1 MTASVPLRASVLC
14 AAALCL
20 AAAPVR
26 PQESGRRLAGQV
38 VDISGAPVPRAAVRL
53 RVPDAPAV
61 ETETGADGRFELP
74 NVLTADAT
82 LQVDAPGFATTTA
95 TVPAA
100 QSDRPVRIVL
110 TPAPLAESVTVTAS
124 RSVEPLATPA
134 ATSLVTSAELLN
146 APAGA
151 LDDILRATPGF
162 SLFRR
167 SSSRVANP
175 TTQGVTLRGLAASGA
190 SRTLVLADGFPL
202 NDPFG
207 SWVYWDRVPQ
217 AAIERV
223 EVVRGATGDLYGPDA
238 LGGVIQVLTFRPG
251 RPQLRAVADAGSRG
265 TGRVSLFAA
274 GRRGAW
280 SVGGAGEWLESDG
293 AHVVSRADRG
303 KVDVPAE
310 SDHRTAFV
318 TIGYDGEAWRAG
330 VRGSLFSERRGNGT
344 PLQVN
349 DTDARQVSAE
359 LSGPVAGG
367 AWISRAAGGTQGYDQ
382 AFSAVAADRASER
395 LTTEQ
400 QIPTSFVS
408 GGGEWVRSWGAHAVL
423 LGAEG
428 RRVESEVNQTSYSFT
443 GVPSRPA
450 PFGGT
455 ETSLAAFGRAS
466 LVVAGRVSLIAGA
479 RVERWTSTPQL
490 ATQPSHA
497 NAFVSPRVSLAWPMG
512 RGVSARAAL
521 YRAYRTPT
529 LNELHRGFRV
539 GNIVTNANPS
549 LDPERLTGVEAGLL
563 LAGRRASARVS
574 GFWTHLDEA
583 ITNVTLTVTPSLI
596 TRERQNAER
605 VRSAGIELEADARP
619 HRTLRVSVVAVF
631 TSSRFR
637 ASATSAALEGHRV
650 PQIPRYQ
657 LGASVT
663 YTDPRTLTGSAQV
676 RVVGAQFD
684 DDLNE
689 FRLDPFAVLDAY
701 AGRTLG
707 RGLHLFAAIENVLDE
722 EYDVGRTPVR
732 TVGWPRTVR
741 VGVRLF
747 LP

>member
-1 MTASVPLRASVLC
+1 MPIRSIVLC
-14 AAALCL
+14 AAALSI
-20 AAAPVR
+20 AAAPAW
-26 PQESGRRLAGQV
+26 PQGSGRRLAGQV

-53 RVPDAPAV
+53 LPPDAPPV
-61 ETETGADGRFELP
+61 ETETGADGRFELL
-74 NVLTADAT
+74 NVSAEEAV
-82 LQVDAPGFATTTA
+82 LQVDAPGFATTT
-95 TVPAA
+95 TIVPAA
-100 QSDRPVRIVL
+100 PADRALRIVL
-110 TPAPLAESVTVTAS
+110 APAPLAESVTVTAS
-124 RSVEPLATPA
+124 RGADPLATPA
-134 ATSLVTSAELLN
+134 ATSLLTSAELLN

-151 LDDILRATPGF
+151 LDDVLRATPGF

-217 AAIERV
+217 AAVERV

-238 LGGVIQVLTFRPG
+238 LGGVIQVLTFRPT
-251 RPQLRAVADAGSRG
+251 RPQLRAVVDAGSRG

-274 GRRGAW
+274 GRRDAW
-280 SVGGAGEWLESDG
+280 SIGGAGEWLETDG
-293 AHVVSRADRG
+293 ADVVSPADRG
-303 KVDVPAE
+303 RVDVPAE
-310 SDHRTAFV
+310 SDHRAAFV
-318 TIGYDGEAWRAG
+318 TLGYDRDAWRAS
-330 VRGSLFSERRGNGT
+330 VRGSLFAERRGNGT

-349 DTDARQVSAE
+349 DTDARQLSVE
-359 LSGPVAGG
+359 LSGTAAGG
-367 AWISRAAGGTQGYDQ
+367 AWASRAAGGAQSYDQ

-400 QIPTSFVS
+400 RIPTTFAS
-408 GGGEWVRSWGAHAVL
+408 GGGEWVRSWGARAVF

-428 RRVESEVNQTSYSFT
+428 RRVDSKVNQTSYAFT
-443 GVPSRPA
+443 GVASRPA

-466 LVVAGRVSLIAGA
+466 VVVADRVSVVAGA
-479 RVERWTSTPQL
+479 RVERWTSTPHL

-497 NAFVSPRVSLAWPMG
+497 NAFVSPRVSLAWPIR
-512 RGVSARAAL
+512 RGVSARAAV

-539 GNIVTNANPS
+539 GNIVTSANPS
-549 LDPERLTGVEAGLL
+549 LDPERLTGVDAGVLF
-563 LAGRRASARVS
+563 AGARASARVS

-583 ITNVTLTVTPSLI
+583 ITNVTLAVTPSLI
-596 TRERQNAER
+596 TRERRNAER
-605 VRSAGIELEADARP
+605 VRSAGIELEVDARP
-619 HRTLRVSVVAVF
+619 HRTIRASFLAAV

-637 ASATSAALEGHRV
+637 ASASSPALEGHLV
-650 PQIPRYQ
+650 PQVPRYQ
-657 LGASVT
+657 LGAGVT
-663 YTDPRTLTGSAQV
+663 YTDPRTLTLSAQL
-676 RVVGAQFD
+676 RVAGAQFD

-701 AGRTLG
+701 AGRALG
-707 RGLHLFAAIENVLDE
+707 RSLHLFAAIENVLDE

-732 TVGWPRTVR
+732 TVGWPRTAR
-741 VGVRLF
+741 VGLRLF
-747 LP
+747 WP